1 MQDVAIVKTYNKLY
15 LDCLKLGL
23 LCLRQLLPETGE
35 LLLSRRQVSAH
46 PGKLLLQ
53 LG

>member
-1 MQDVAIVKTYNKLY
+1 MNKKTGRQPDLG
-15 LDCLKLGL
+15 CLMLGL

-35 LLLSRRQVSAH
+35 LSLSRRQVSAL